1 MLKTIVIDPGHGGK
15 DPGAVGKFSKE
26 KDINLKVGLKL
37 RDKLKNCGIKILMT
51 RETDILLGDSI
62 NQDLDNRVNFANQ
75 NKADYFVS
83 IHCNSTADVSAKGIE
98 TFAYKSG
105 GDGEKLA
112 NIVQNDLI
120 NATGLVNRGVKFANF
135 VVLRKTD
142 MPAILV
148 EIGFLSNEAEE
159 KLLNDEAF
167 LETVSNSIAKSI
179 CKFVGIEYV
188 TSEHW
193 AKKHLDSLVN
203 KGIIDS
209 PEKWSNFD
217 ATLSTKTIGELLGL
231 IDKATGKI
239 SSVLQEEIKPQEN
252 NEIKHTETQK
262 TESAKYYKVSLTDVV
277 EIDPMTLRI
286 SIQDK
291 PANKITLQN
300 FVTSGYQMMQ
310 ANGEAYPLG
319 ILVSEGKVIQNRQ
332 PHNLPAGT
340 LIIYKDGKVDVKPM
354 LDITQEKNVWFAV
367 SGCSILPKIAMTEE
381 GFSGQFSDIGRK
393 CNRPVIGYNPI
404 KNKIIVA
411 VRPDSDIS
419 RGQLTLIN
427 LGCTKG
433 ITLDAGGSTV
443 LRVNGEFKFN
453 TTRQLYSVITW

>member
-1 MLKTIVIDPGHGGK
+1 MNKPNKIIIHHSATSDGLVLKDFDSIRNYHINVNKWRDIGYHWVIESVDNQYEILKGRDEKDDGAHCIGQNTSSIGICVVGDFTKQEPTEAQYQKIAELIKDIYSRYGELPIYGHKDLYSTSCPGKLNIEVIKKMLK
-15 DPGAVGKFSKE
+15 
-26 KDINLKVGLKL
+26 
-37 RDKLKNCGIKILMT
+37 
-51 RETDILLGDSI
+51 
-62 NQDLDNRVNFANQ
+62 
-75 NKADYFVS
+75 
-83 IHCNSTADVSAKGIE
+83 
-98 TFAYKSG
+98 
-105 GDGEKLA
+105 
-112 NIVQNDLI
+112 
-120 NATGLVNRGVKFANF
+120 
-135 VVLRKTD
+135 
-142 MPAILV
+142 
-148 EIGFLSNEAEE
+148 
-159 KLLNDEAF
+159 
-167 LETVSNSIAKSI
+167 
-179 CKFVGIEYV
+179 
-188 TSEHW
+188 SEHW

-209 PEKWSNFD
+209 PELWSNFD
-217 ATLSTKTIGELLGL
+217 AMLSTKTIGELLGL

-277 EIDPMTLRI
+277 EIDPMTLKI

-340 LIIYKDGKVDVKPM
+340 LIIYKDGKVDVKPV

-381 GFSGQFSDIGRK
+381 GFFGQFSDIGRK